1 MNAFASS
8 PVRRASIIVAAVSAD
23 SENLDPPVDR
33 VENLVRISRRSLL
46 GAICGLSAV
55 ELSASRCSRHE
66 SLKPGQVA
74 IPIRDLAPGRRV
86 IVIAAGN
93 PVEVVRSEQG
103 IVARSLRCTHWGCVV
118 KWKQEESAYVCPC
131 HEGRYDAT
139 GAVLAGPPPLPLRSV
154 PVKVSNGEVV
164 VGDGNFP
171 A

>member
-1 MNAFASS
+1 M
-8 PVRRASIIVAAVSAD
+8 AVSAD
-23 SENLDPPVDR
+23 SESPPPVDG
-33 VENLVRISRRSLL
+33 VENSRKVSRRSLL

-66 SLKPGQVA
+66 SLRPGQVA

-86 IVIAAGN
+86 IVIVAGN
-93 PVEVVRSEQG
+93 PVEVVRGEKG

-139 GAVLAGPPPLPLRSV
+139 GAVVAGPPPQPLRSV
-154 PVKVSNGEVV
+154 VVRVSNGEAV
-164 VGDGNFP
+164 VGDGNVP

>member
-33 VENLVRISRRSLL
+33 VENLGRISRRSLL

-74 IPIRDLAPGRRV
+74 IPIRDLASGRRV